1 MSWNI
6 LFIFLDGIPK
16 KQVRN
21 QTCCPNV
28 QVFHNTD
35 DIKLLLPIECWEG
48 RLWSHECELSPISPI
63 SYTGTEFP
71 FVNDFY
77 EGFESF
83 EYLFDKIR
91 NFTRNEN
98 RFHFKAQKAN
108 DKCSPCIKV
117 LSLHSKLFHL
127 QLQWTLN
134 EHPNL
139 EFSFIRVVI
148 FMGCDL
154 FIV

>member
-1 MSWNI
+1 MFRFFTTQMKLSSFFLLSAGRAAFEATNANFSTFWNY
-6 LFIFLDGIPK
+6 F
-16 KQVRN
+16 
-21 QTCCPNV
+21 
-28 QVFHNTD
+28 
-35 DIKLLLPIECWEG
+35 
-48 RLWSHECELSPISPI
+48 I
-63 SYTGTEFP
+63 SYTGTKYP

-77 EGFESF
+77 KGFESF

-148 FMGCDL
+148 FMDCDL